1 MRGIRR
7 GTGRGLRL
15 TAKLLLRL
23 ARRALLLAL
32 RAARPLTT
40 ARRPEAGEPGRL
52 RVRILLLHAYGMGGT
67 TRAVLNLA
75 GQLATAHD
83 VEIISLRRNRDK
95 PFFPFPAGVKV
106 TALDDH
112 IAPRGWACRLLSR
125 LPSVLTPVEDAS
137 FRWLSLWSDLRL
149 AARLATLRCDVL
161 IGTRP
166 SLNLLVA
173 DAAPRGVLTI
183 GQDHMNL
190 GSYRR
195 ELRAAIVRRYRRLD
209 VVAVLTATSLADYS
223 AALAGAP
230 VKVVKIPNSLP
241 ALPGGPATGEGRV
254 VLAAGRLIPQKGF
267 DMLIEAFS
275 LVAAKHPDWTLR
287 IFGSGSQR
295 DELLKM
301 IAERGLG
308 HQIDLRGRTTD
319 LAGELSKASVYALSS
334 RHEGLPMVL
343 IEAMSKGLA
352 PVAFDCPTGPAE
364 MITHRRN
371 GILVPAEDVAAF
383 AAALDEVL
391 GDDELRRDLAAGAT
405 AAARAYDP
413 AVIGASWNNLLAAHR
428 PHLTQPTPP
437 SGRPQPGR

>member
-1 MRGIRR
+1 MGIHRSEAGGVRSIRR
-7 GTGRGLRL
+7 GAARGSRR

-23 ARRALLLAL
+23 LRRTLLAAFK
-32 RAARPLTT
+32 AARPLTA
-40 ARRPEAGEPGRL
+40 ARRPAAGEPGRL

-67 TRAVLNLA
+67 TRTVLNLA
-75 GQLATAHD
+75 GQLAAAHD
-83 VEIISLRRNRDK
+83 VEIISLRRNRAE
-95 PFFPFPAGVKV
+95 PFFPFPAGVTV

-112 IAPRGWACRLLSR
+112 TAPRGRACRLLSR

-137 FRWLSLWSDLRL
+137 FRWLSLWTDMRL
-149 AARLATLRCDVL
+149 LSRLATLRCDVL

-173 DAAPRGVLTI
+173 EAAPRGALTI

-195 ELRAAIVRRYRRLD
+195 ELRAAITRRYRRLD
-209 VVAVLTATSLADYS
+209 VVTVLTQASLADYS

-230 VKVVKIPNSLP
+230 VEVVKIPNSLP
-241 ALPGGPATGEGRV
+241 ALLGGPATGEDRV

-267 DMLIEAFS
+267 DLLVEAFS
-275 LVAAKHPDWTLR
+275 LVAPKHPDWTLR

-295 DELLKM
+295 DALRKM

-308 HQIDLRGRTTD
+308 GRIDLRPRTTD
-319 LAGELSKASVYALSS
+319 LAAEMSRAAVYALSS

-352 PVAFDCPTGPAE
+352 IVAFDCPTGPAE
-364 MITHRRN
+364 MITHRQD
-371 GILVPAEDVAAF
+371 GLLVPAEDVAAF

-391 GDDELRRDLAAGAT
+391 GDDDLRRSLAAGAAK
-405 AAARAYDP
+405 AAQAYDP
-413 AVIGASWNNLLAAHR
+413 DVIGASWNDLLAAHR
-428 PHLTQPTPP
+428 P
-437 SGRPQPGR
+437 R